1 MQLALL
7 QYAFALAV
15 LVYASISDFK
25 SREVS
30 NWVWVTAYPAGFA
43 MTIVALA
50 LGTLSLEPAVFS
62 AAISLILGFVLLH
75 FGFYGGADAK
85 ALILVALTLPAYPTA
100 FKPHVGNVAF
110 PPVLAIF
117 MNSTILS
124 MSYPLSVFALNV
136 RDVLKGKKIF
146 EGINAMTREKI
157 LILFT
162 TRKVSLDRLDKSLA
176 YFPSETVV
184 TQDGKLTR
192 KFLHFIKAE
201 TDLSPYVKNLKE
213 HQELFKNGILA
224 TPTIPFIIFFTL
236 ALAIMPLSNL
246 VI

>member
-30 NWVWVTAYPAGFA
+30 NWVWVTAYPAGLA
-43 MTIVALA
+43 ITIVAFA
-50 LGTLSLEPAVFS
+50 SGTLSLETAIFS
-62 AAISLILGFVLLH
+62 VCISSALGFVLLY

-85 ALILVALTLPAYPTA
+85 ALIFVALTAPAYPMA
-100 FKPHVGNVAF
+100 FKPPFGNPAF
-110 PPVLAIF
+110 PPVLTMF
-117 MNSTILS
+117 LNSAILS
-124 MSYPLSVFALNV
+124 MAYPVSVFLLNV
-136 RDVLKGKKIF
+136 RDALKGKKIF
-146 EGINAMTREKI
+146 EGITATTREKV

-162 TRKVSLDRLDKSLA
+162 ARKVSLDKLEKSLA
-176 YFPSETVV
+176 YFPSETLV

-192 KFLHFIKAE
+192 KLLHFIKAE
-201 TDLSPYVKNLKE
+201 TDLSPYIENLKE
-213 HQELFKNGILA
+213 HQELFQNGVLA

-236 ALAIMPLSNL
+236 TLAIMPFSNL